1 MKILVCAD
9 GESHSTIAIKKA
21 VSMGLSLTAE
31 VTALHVIDPW
41 LKTFHDEIYAQG
53 RRQYLEYVEECLE
66 VNAEEAKRAFYLECI
81 AEGFNANFKVRRGEP
96 LVEILDEVSET
107 VPDLLITGGK
117 RLTLWGRF
125 GSGNLPL
132 QLQKKIGQALPII
145 VVKGI

>member
-53 RRQYLEYVEECLE
+53 RRQYLEYVECG
-66 VNAEEAKRAFYLECI
+66 R
-81 AEGFNANFKVRRGEP
+81 
-96 LVEILDEVSET
+96 SET
-107 VPDLLITGGK
+107 CILSRVYC
-117 RLTLWGRF
+117 RR
-125 GSGNLPL
+125 
-132 QLQKKIGQALPII
+132 
-145 VVKGI
+145 V